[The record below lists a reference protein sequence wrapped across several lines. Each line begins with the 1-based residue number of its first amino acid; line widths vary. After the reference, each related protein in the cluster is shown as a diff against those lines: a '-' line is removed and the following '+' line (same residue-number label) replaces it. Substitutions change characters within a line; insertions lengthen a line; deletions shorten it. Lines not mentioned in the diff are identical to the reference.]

1 MVGALWLLV
10 MLLLAYF
17 SLNLFVATLVDE
29 FERSRQA
36 LGESYLL
43 TPAQKE
49 WLKTQ
54 ELLILLRPGRRRR
67 PPTGTCR
74 GPLFRLVTSE
84 GFEAASLIAIA
95 MNAVALAIP
104 FFGMPATYAHALE
117 TLNVAFCFIF
127 SIEAVLKIIAFGPR
141 DLFCGAGG
149 LWNSFDVLIV
159 VFSDVGALLAAF
171 SSVQLGAAAAV
182 LRLARVL
189 RVLRVARSLKGLQA
203 MLSALLLA
211 LPSLAN
217 IALLLGLLICVY
229 AAAGVALFGQVARS
243 GALDAHANFES
254 FGTAALTLWR
264 VLTGEGWP
272 LLMAALSNDVHC
284 DASPQWDAPYPQG
297 CGNGVVAGVYFVSY
311 ILVGSWCMVQLL
323 VAVVLEAFADVADA
337 DAGGGSSGGGGGG
350 GGAQVTREQLDR
362 FAAAWLR
369 QDPDGTTFVPAK
381 RLHLVLAA
389 LPPPMGTAGED
400 DGNGNEAAAAMA
412 AAASL
417 RVPTYPGNFV
427 HMADVALACARRA
440 IAAAVAARGEAPLA
454 ELPNTH
460 ALSKRWERLRGPA
473 SRLQTDLSLQHFVA
487 ADTILAAFRAFRLRR
502 ALAV

>member
-1 MVGALWLLV
+1 M
-10 MLLLAYF
+10 
-17 SLNLFVATLVDE
+17 
-29 FERSRQA
+29 
-36 LGESYLL
+36 
-43 TPAQKE
+43 
-49 WLKTQ
+49 KTQ

-84 GFEAASLIAIA
+84 AFEAASLIAIA

-117 TLNVAFCFIF
+117 TMNVAFCFVF
-127 SIEAVLKIIAFGPR
+127 SIEAVLKVVAFGPR

-159 VFSDVGALLAAF
+159 AFSDVGALLAAF

-272 LLMAALSNDVHC
+272 LIMAALSNDVNC

-297 CGNGVVAGVYFVSY
+297 CGNSVVATVYFFSY
-311 ILVGSWCMVQLL
+311 MLVGSWCVVQLL

-337 DAGGGSSGGGGGG
+337 DAGGSGGGGGG
-350 GGAQVTREQLDR
+350 GGGGQVTREQLDR

-369 QDPDGTTFVPAK
+369 QDPDGTTFVPAN

-400 DGNGNEAAAAMA
+400 NEDGNEAAAAMA